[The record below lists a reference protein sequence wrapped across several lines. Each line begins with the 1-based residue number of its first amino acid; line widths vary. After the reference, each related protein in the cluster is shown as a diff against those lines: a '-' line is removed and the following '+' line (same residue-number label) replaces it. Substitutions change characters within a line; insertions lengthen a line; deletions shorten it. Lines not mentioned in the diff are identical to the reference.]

1 MSQFI
6 NANAT
11 HSLALV
17 TDLTNVQLPSSQGAV
32 DLVMHQAAVMGIQD
46 EIMLHAIASLIIHPD
61 ISHFAPAPLV
71 YTASEWCSVSG
82 HVWYL
87 AHSA

>member
-11 HSLALV
+11 HPLALV

-32 DLVMHQAAVMGIQD
+32 DLATHQAAVTGIQD

-61 ISHFAPAPLV
+61 ISHFAPLV
-71 YTASEWCSVSG
+71 YTTSEWCSVSG

-87 AHSA
+87 AHLA